1 MSLFSDFSKLDF
13 ANLDSTQVEQPV
25 VNAYERATGRT
36 LYPGEPERLF
46 LSTLAALLTM
56 LISLINFV
64 GNQQFLAHA
73 TGPHE
78 DLIGQMVGET
88 RLPESCAVAPLRFS
102 LPAPLEWPVLIP
114 EGTRANPQG
123 DEKHTFA
130 TAETAVIEPGELSV
144 VVSATCLIPGA
155 SGNGFLPGQI
165 NRLVDPLAYVTAVE
179 NTEVSRLGADAEDDE
194 HFRERIQLAPEAFSC
209 AGPEEAYRHHALSAH
224 QGIADVGVFVPM
236 PGTVEVRP
244 IMQGG
249 ELPSEEVLEKV
260 RAALSA
266 DDVRP
271 LTDTVIV
278 SAPEVVPYAV
288 EGQWWLHRDNAALAA
303 SIQQKISEAEA
314 EYRAWQCAKPGR
326 DINPTRLIALLERA
340 GAKRVKLASPED
352 VVLLPGQIAREAS
365 SSLVFM
371 GIEDD

>member
-1 MSLFSDFSKLDF
+1 MSLITDFSRLDLSE
-13 ANLDSTQVEQPV
+13 LDPAQIEQLV
-25 VNAYERATGRT
+25 INAYERATDRT

-46 LSTLAALLTM
+46 LETLAALIAL
-56 LISLINFV
+56 LVSLINLV
-64 GNQQFLAHA
+64 GNQQMLAHA

-78 DLIGQMVGET
+78 DLIGQMVGES

-102 LPAPLEWPVLIP
+102 IPAALEWPVLIP
-114 EGTRANPQG
+114 QGTRANPQS

-130 TAETAVIEPGELSV
+130 TAETVVIPPGELSV
-144 VVSATCLIPGA
+144 VVSATCLLAGA

-165 NRLVDPLAYVTAVE
+165 NRLVDPLAYVTKVE
-179 NTEVSRLGADAEDDE
+179 NTEISRLGADAEDDE

-209 AGPEEAYRHHALSAH
+209 AGPAEAYRKHALSVH
-224 QGIADVGVFVPM
+224 QGIADVGVFTPV

-249 ELPSEEVLEKV
+249 ELPSEEVLEKL
-260 RAALSA
+260 RAKLSA

-278 SAPEVVPYAV
+278 AAPEVVPYTV
-288 EGQWWLHRDNAALAA
+288 EGQWWLHHDNAALAA
-303 SIQQKISEAEA
+303 SIQQKIAEAEA

-326 DINPTRLIALLERA
+326 DINPTRLVALLERA
-340 GAKRVKLASPED
+340 GAKRVTLNSPQD
-352 VVLLPGQIAREAS
+352 VKLLPGQIAREQS